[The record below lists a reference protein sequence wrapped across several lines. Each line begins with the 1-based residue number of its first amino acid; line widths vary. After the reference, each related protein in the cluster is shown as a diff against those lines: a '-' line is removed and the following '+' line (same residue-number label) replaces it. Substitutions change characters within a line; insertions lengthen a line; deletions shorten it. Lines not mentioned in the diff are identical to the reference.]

1 MLLLDIRVTEKKTG
15 FPLRTVRFNQIHN
28 YVTNLFHEFHNI
40 CSSRMLKHVI
50 YVYWNN
56 HFLGLISQVCLFK
69 QDYRPLIE
77 KLLKKS
83 ERKGKKSVQK
93 GKTFTKSARFYLINI
108 NLAQEEEKFDFP
120 RKGGGGGGQNS
131 LLLF

>member
-1 MLLLDIRVTEKKTG
+1 
-15 FPLRTVRFNQIHN
+15 
-28 YVTNLFHEFHNI
+28 
-40 CSSRMLKHVI
+40 
-50 YVYWNN
+50 
-56 HFLGLISQVCLFK
+56 
-69 QDYRPLIE
+69 LIE